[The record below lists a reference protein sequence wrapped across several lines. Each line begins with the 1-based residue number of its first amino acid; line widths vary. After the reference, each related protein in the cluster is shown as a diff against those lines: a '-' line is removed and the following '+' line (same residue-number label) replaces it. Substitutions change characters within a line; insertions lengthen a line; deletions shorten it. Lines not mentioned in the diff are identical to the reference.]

1 LHAAGRLLAGGIIGT
16 FLQKAAYAFAQEYFS
31 KAPLSNSVGF
41 PVILMVARNNIEKM
55 EKEICAG
62 IGCQP

>member
-1 LHAAGRLLAGGIIGT
+1 MRRVGSSQEGLSGLSYK
-16 FLQKAAYAFAQEYFS
+16 KAAYAFAQEYFS